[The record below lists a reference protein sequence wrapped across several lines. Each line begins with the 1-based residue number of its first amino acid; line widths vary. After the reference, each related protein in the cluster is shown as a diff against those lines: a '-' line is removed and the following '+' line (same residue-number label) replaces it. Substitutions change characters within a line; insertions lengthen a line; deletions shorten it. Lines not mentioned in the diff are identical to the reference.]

1 MNDYGLK
8 ISKKGISATKT
19 DDLSDLIMVTRYP
32 LAKIDSTTSDSFKT
46 ISTTFLS
53 TPASGVETEIYRFT
67 HPYDYVPQAWGLWN
81 VEYPDTATWV
91 SYDQAYGTYLS
102 GIAAGT
108 HNLLARYEVIDSEV
122 ILYATAT
129 DGIIGNIDVTG
140 FILKLTIYIFADDLS
155 AQDYTTD
162 D

>member
-1 MNDYGLK
+1 MRNYGLK
-8 ISKKGISATKT
+8 ISKQGISATKT

-53 TPASGVETEIYRFT
+53 TPTSGVETEIYRFS
-67 HPYDYVPQAWGLWN
+67 HPYDYIPQAWGLWN

-91 SYDQAYGTYLS
+91 KYDQAYGKYIS
-102 GIAAGT
+102 GIAIGT
-108 HNLLARYEVIDSEV
+108 HRFGARYEVTDSEV

-129 DGIIGNIDVTG
+129 DGIIGNVDVTG

-155 AQDYTTD
+155 EQDYTTD

>member
-1 MNDYGLK
+1 MRNYGLK

-91 SYDQAYGTYLS
+91 SYDQAYGEYLS
-102 GIAAGT
+102 GIAAGA
-108 HNLLARYEVIDSEV
+108 HRLGARYEVTDSEV

-129 DGIIGNIDVTG
+129 DGSVGTVDITG

-155 AQDYTTD
+155 EQDYTTND
-162 D
+162 